1 MRVSIRPNREKW
13 SRIQAYA
20 GEGEYGTINK
30 IMDEMIDLFIEN
42 HDIKEIKSKKCF
54 VYIVKLTH
62 EETNESI
69 YKVGHTTNLEQRMKG
84 IPNAYNKELIQ
95 IVEKDSISEAIKLEE
110 SIKKRVQL
118 SIQVPVPFGGDSEC
132 FKI

>member
-54 VYIVKLTH
+54 VCGLYMTFSFLGNTD
-62 EETNESI
+62 T
-69 YKVGHTTNLEQRMKG
+69 
-84 IPNAYNKELIQ
+84 
-95 IVEKDSISEAIKLEE
+95 
-110 SIKKRVQL
+110 
-118 SIQVPVPFGGDSEC
+118 
-132 FKI
+132 